1 MDEAKTPTEPA
12 AMDSEKMIKIDSIGA
27 MDTLEYRL
35 LAKKA
40 DDRCISLWHD
50 IKLYPFDGAKDR
62 NIVNMVNEIPRCT
75 RKKYEIATNEINNP
89 IKQDVKKGKLR
100 EFLKGDLYFNYGCLP
115 RTWEDPDTEHP
126 DAKARGDNDPLD
138 VCEIGMRILKVGE
151 VCSVKI
157 LGTLCLIDEGEADW
171 KMVAISTSDPWCELL
186 NDIDDLEEKLP
197 GTVNSIR
204 EWFRTYKIP
213 DGKPE
218 NKFGLEGR
226 CMNAAYAMGVVHET
240 HEAWRNLVL
249 GLKDD
254 VDAGFNDVEGTA
266 GEEQKNLSGSGM
278 KRNLSYPKLSEV
290 DLSAMEPQAH

>member
-1 MDEAKTPTEPA
+1 MA
-12 AMDSEKMIKIDSIGA
+12 
-27 MDTLEYRL
+27 
-35 LAKKA
+35 
-40 DDRCISLWHD
+40 
-50 IKLYPFDGAKDR
+50 
-62 NIVNMVNEIPRCT
+62 CT
-75 RKKYEIATNEINNP
+75 NKRKN
-89 IKQDVKKGKLR
+89 V
-100 EFLKGDLYFNYGCLP
+100 
-115 RTWEDPDTEHP
+115 
-126 DAKARGDNDPLD
+126 
-138 VCEIGMRILKVGE
+138 V
-151 VCSVKI
+151 
-157 LGTLCLIDEGEADW
+157 
-171 KMVAISTSDPWCELL
+171 STSLFHLFL
-186 NDIDDLEEKLP
+186 NST